1 MSKHRIIEQLDKLI
15 AISIALSE
23 EKQQEKLLEMIL
35 YGAKSIT
42 HADGGTLYTIEGD
55 QIKMTIVHS
64 SSLKIHLGGTS
75 NNPINLPSIPLY
87 LEDGTPNYA
96 NVVSYAYH
104 HNQAINIPDAY
115 DSDNHHFDF
124 SGAKKFDQLN
134 NYQSKSFLAIP
145 LKNHE
150 HDTIGVLQLINAID
164 PKSTDI
170 IEFDDISMRFTEAL
184 ASQASMVLTKQQLIS
199 DLEEMF
205 EALIQ
210 LTASAIDDKSPYTGG
225 HCRRVPELTLLIAEA
240 AHDSKSDYL
249 SQFQLTDKDRYELK
263 IAGWLHDCGKIT
275 TPEYVVDKA
284 TKLETI
290 YDRLE
295 LVETRFEVLQRDAE
309 IALLKEQIN
318 ALQQQQSPPNEQTT
332 LDIKTQLKDDLAFI
346 QKSNTGG
353 EFMTPEAQARI
364 TQIATHQWQKA
375 GENQP
380 LLSEDEVHNL
390 HIARG
395 TLTEKERDIIQQHIS
410 STISMLDKINFPK
423 HLQKVPEYAGAH
435 HERMDGK
442 GYPNNLTREQMSIPA
457 RAMAIADIFE
467 ALTAKDRPYKKGK
480 KLSEALFILGK
491 MKEDNHIDPDIYDA
505 FIQDKVY
512 LKYAEIFLSPEQ
524 VDVT

>member
-1 MSKHRIIEQLDKLI
+1 MSKHRIIEQLNKLI
-15 AISIALSE
+15 SISIALSE
-23 EKQQEKLLEMIL
+23 ESQQEKLLEMIL
-35 YGAKSIT
+35 HGAKSMT
-42 HADGGTLYTIEGD
+42 QADGGTLYSIEGN
-55 QIKMTIVHS
+55 QIKMAIVHS

-75 NNPINLPSIPLY
+75 NNPINLPTIPLY
-87 LEDGTPNYA
+87 LKDGTPNYA

-115 DSDNHHFDF
+115 NNDLFDF

-134 NYQSKSFLAIP
+134 KYHSKSFLAIP

-150 HDTIGVLQLINAID
+150 NDTIGILQLINAID
-164 PKSTDI
+164 PNTKNI
-170 IEFDDISMRFTEAL
+170 IEFDDIAMRFTEAL
-184 ASQASMVLTKQQLIS
+184 ASQASMVLTKQQLIT

-205 EALIQ
+205 ESLIQ

-240 AHDSKSDYL
+240 AHNSNSDYL
-249 SQFQLTDKDRYELK
+249 KHFRLTNKDRYELK

-290 YDRLE
+290 YDRVE
-295 LVETRFEVLQRDAE
+295 LIETRFEVLKRDAE
-309 IALLKEQIN
+309 ITLLKQQLA
-318 ALQQQQSPPNEQTT
+318 ALQRNTSSPSRQDYIN
-332 LDIKTQLKDDLAFI
+332 TQNQLEDELLFI
-346 QKSNTGG
+346 QKCNTGG
-353 EFMTPEAQARI
+353 EFMAPEAMERI
-364 TQIATHQWQKA
+364 KNIATRQWEKSGA
-375 GENQP
+375 TLP
-380 LLSEDEVHNL
+380 FLSEDEVHNL
-390 HIARG
+390 NIQRG
-395 TLTEKERDIIQQHIS
+395 TLTEKERSIIQHHIS

-467 ALTAKDRPYKKGK
+467 ALTAKDRPYKQAK
-480 KLSEALFILGK
+480 KLSEALFILAK

-512 LKYAEIFLSPEQ
+512 LKYAKIFLLPEQ
-524 VDVT
+524 IDIS